1 MSTPTPSKTHTP
13 NKIQI
18 DMEVSTNS
26 LLLLGLRRLEVHF
39 PRKLRSLQEI
49 GYKAQV
55 IAPPGVPGP
64 AYTLVPNTRVAMDD
78 DSGESAMQTLQLC
91 LQPVGSFI

>member
-1 MSTPTPSKTHTP
+1 
-13 NKIQI
+13 
-18 DMEVSTNS
+18 MEVSTNS
-26 LLLLGLRRLEVHF
+26 LLLLGLRILEVHF

-55 IAPPGVPGP
+55 IAPPGVPDP
-64 AYTLVPNTRVAMDD
+64 AYALVSYTRVVIDD
-78 DSGESAMQTLQLC
+78 DLAMQTLQLC